1 LKMARFETTDYLRHA
16 PDETGRMRDSLFWQT
31 IFGPEQLGFQAYLYL
46 TAAGKAGF
54 NVILWQ
60 EGKPKG
66 FDRIEGE
73 IPPDMDLDD
82 FKLEGLSLRNTG
94 VGEAAHITYQSD
106 RVQFDLHFT
115 GSHPP
120 FSYHDNPD
128 GLPSW
133 MARNRFEQGGQI
145 KGWIKARDIELEV
158 DQPAHRDHSWGNR
171 NWGMPQHW
179 KWFCAY
185 TPDGAVTLNGWIWM
199 ARGEMGCAG
208 FVCRG
213 GKLLPLA
220 TIRHQAAYD
229 DDMSQRS
236 LSAVLVDVEGGETKL
251 ELERFGLIKL
261 PTGDKIGTII
271 QEAAC
276 NATIDGAK
284 ALGQFETQW
293 HQSYLDHLIETR
305 STR

>member
-1 LKMARFETTDYLRHA
+1 MSRFESNDYLRHA
-16 PDETGRMRDSLFWQT
+16 PDETGKMRDSLFWQT
-31 IFGPEQLGFQAYLYL
+31 MFGPERLGFQAYLYL

-66 FDRIEGE
+66 FHRIEGE
-73 IPPDMDLDD
+73 IPADMDLDN
-82 FKLEGLSLRNTG
+82 FALEGLTLRNTG
-94 VGEAAHITYQSD
+94 VGEPAYLTYQSD
-106 RVQFDLHFT
+106 RISFDLAFT

-133 MARNRFEQGGQI
+133 MARNRFEQGGRI
-145 KGWIKARDIELEV
+145 KGWIKARDIELAV

-171 NWGMPQHW
+171 NWGLPQHW

-185 TPDGAVTLNGWIWM
+185 TADGAVTLNGWTWI
-199 ARGEMGCAG
+199 ARGETGCAG
-208 FVCRG
+208 FVAKG
-213 GKLLPLA
+213 GKAVPIA
-220 TIRHQAAYD
+220 TIRHHATYD

-236 LSAVLVDVEGGETKL
+236 LSAVLVDVDGGETRL
-251 ELERFGLIKL
+251 ELERFGLVKL
-261 PTGDKIGTII
+261 PTGDRIGTII

-276 NATIDGAK
+276 SGSIDGVP
-284 ALGQFETQW
+284 ALGQFETHW
-293 HQSYLDHLIETR
+293 HESYINHLVETR